1 MAILPYC
8 MFEEQAAVRTP
19 NAGVRHAEVS
29 QLSAGGLSCLYSEMT
44 GAVAETADKV
54 KEEALEFFAVVQHAF
69 AQAEVIPFR
78 YPTLLKDEAELRR
91 FLEERSGEYVA
102 ALQRLRGTAQM
113 EVRITPVAKRPAAS
127 TGKQYLEASQA
138 SEAALEEAAAAAHA
152 AAKPWLRDWRVRESA
167 NGLRCYAL
175 VARGELKEF
184 QQQMRKLEAGTR
196 VGVVVS
202 GPWPPTEFV
211 DVED

>member
-8 MFEEQAAVRTP
+8 MFEEQAGVRAP
-19 NAGVRHAEVS
+19 NAGVRHTEVS
-29 QLSAGGLSCLYSEMT
+29 RLSAGGLSCLYSEMT
-44 GAVAETADKV
+44 DAVAETSDKV
-54 KEEALEFFAVVQHAF
+54 KEEALEFFGVVQHAF

-78 YPTLLKDEAELRR
+78 YPTLLKDEDELRS

-127 TGKQYLEASQA
+127 TGKQYLEASQS
-138 SEAALEEAAAAAHA
+138 SEAALEQAAAAAHA
-152 AAKPWLRDWRVRESA
+152 AAKSWLRDWRVRESA

-175 VARGELKEF
+175 VARGELKDF
-184 QQQMRKLEAGTR
+184 QQHLHKLDAGAK
-196 VGVVVS
+196 VSIVVS

>member
-1 MAILPYC
+1 

-29 QLSAGGLSCLYSEMT
+29 RLSAGGLSCFYSEMSGT
-44 GAVAETADKV
+44 AAETAAKV

-78 YPTLLKDEAELRR
+78 YPTLLKDQAELSA

-113 EVRITPVAKRPAAS
+113 EVRITPVEKRPAAS
-127 TGKQYLEASQA
+127 TGKQYLETSQA
-138 SEAALEEAAAAAHA
+138 SEAALEKAAAAAHA
-152 AAKPWLRDWRVRESA
+152 AAKSWLRDWRVRESA
-167 NGLRCYAL
+167 SGLRCYAL
-175 VARGELKEF
+175 VARGELKDFEK
-184 QQQMRKLEAGTR
+184 QIHKLDAGSK
-196 VGVVVS
+196 VSVVVS